1 MKVEDDVVERTRRPL
16 RRLVVP
22 VVLTVTV
29 IGAAVTALSAS
40 IGCGDDTTTDAAVDG
55 APDTPII

>member
-1 MKVEDDVVERTRRPL
+1 VKSEKAVEKRRV

-29 IGAAVTALSAS
+29 LGAVATALSS
-40 IGCGDDTTTDAAVDG
+40 VGCGDDVPAADAAVDS

>member
-1 MKVEDDVVERTRRPL
+1 VKSEKAVEKRRV

-29 IGAAVTALSAS
+29 LGAAAAAVSS
-40 IGCGDDTTTDAAVDG
+40 VGCGDDVPAADAAVDS

>member
-1 MKVEDDVVERTRRPL
+1 VKKVVEKRRV
-16 RRLVVP
+16 RRVVVP

-29 IGAAVTALSAS
+29 LGAAAAAMSSV
-40 IGCGDDTTTDAAVDG
+40 GCGDDAPQADAAVDS

>member
-1 MKVEDDVVERTRRPL
+1 VKSEKTAEKRRA

-22 VVLTVTV
+22 VVLTMTV
-29 IGAAVTALSAS
+29 LGAVATALSS
-40 IGCGDDTTTDAAVDG
+40 VGCGDDVPRADAAVDS